1 MYKTAVEWWQLTQ
14 SQEEGHYGQT
24 QFGHHCNSLSGSY
37 IFPTN
42 TTNTKRNFQNIFE
55 DWRLIISFSRLYK
68 HMIFHSGWWPI
79 PSILNYHLDQYFW
92 PRFTLTI
99 QMLLLPNQKGNVW
112 KFSIVFHATT
122 WDAFEALKNKLWIIR
137 LIG

>member
-42 TTNTKRNFQNIFE
+42 TTNTKGNFQYKLNEKYGFNIDHPFI
-55 DWRLIISFSRLYK
+55 DFTSTWFSK
-68 HMIFHSGWWPI
+68 
-79 PSILNYHLDQYFW
+79 LDDDQF
-92 PRFTLTI
+92 PQF
-99 QMLLLPNQKGNVW
+99 
-112 KFSIVFHATT
+112 
-122 WDAFEALKNKLWIIR
+122 
-137 LIG
+137 